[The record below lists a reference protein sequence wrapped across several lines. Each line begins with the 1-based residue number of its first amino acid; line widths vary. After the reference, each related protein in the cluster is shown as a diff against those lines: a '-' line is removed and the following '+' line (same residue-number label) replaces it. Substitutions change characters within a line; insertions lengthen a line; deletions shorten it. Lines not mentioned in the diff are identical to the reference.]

1 MAVNASLSKH
11 RRLRPVLLA
20 VAVALVGLVVVS
32 FALGGSDLPE
42 GVDRGTESR
51 QHEPPPADAA
61 ESPAPSEAG
70 SPPPRPMG
78 DDALTNDEEG
88 SPLPPLPDGD
98 DPEVYA
104 AAVAEV
110 LFGMDHA
117 NYEPGD
123 YEAFFEAA
131 VWGEI
136 VPDDRARIMATISRR
151 IATAEIWEQMR
162 SVEQSAEF
170 DAELVWE
177 PRTARTHRERGD
189 WPDGWEMRTVSGI
202 QTDTWRVPGED
213 TQSSTRPVAVTVA
226 MACPPA
232 TTACRLIGILPHVES

>member
-20 VAVALVGLVVVS
+20 AAVALVGLVVVS
-32 FALGGSDLPE
+32 FALGGSDLPTR
-42 GVDRGTESR
+42 VDRDTESR
-51 QHEPPPADAA
+51 QHEPPPAESA
-61 ESPAPSEAG
+61 EAPAPPVAG
-70 SPPPRPMG
+70 GPPPRAED
-78 DDALTNDEEG
+78 DDAPADDKVD
-88 SPLPPLPDGD
+88 PPLPSLPDSD

-104 AAVAEV
+104 AAVADV

-117 NYEPGD
+117 SYEPGD

-131 VWGEI
+131 VWDEI

-151 IATAEIWEQMR
+151 IPTAEMWEQMR
-162 SVEQSAEF
+162 SVEQSAKF
-170 DAELVWE
+170 DVELVWE
-177 PRTARTHRERGD
+177 PRTARTHRERGA

-202 QTDTWRVPGED
+202 QTEAWHAPGED
-213 TQSSTRPVAVTVA
+213 TQTSTRPVAVTVA

-232 TTACRLIGILPHVES
+232 ATPCRLIGILPHVES